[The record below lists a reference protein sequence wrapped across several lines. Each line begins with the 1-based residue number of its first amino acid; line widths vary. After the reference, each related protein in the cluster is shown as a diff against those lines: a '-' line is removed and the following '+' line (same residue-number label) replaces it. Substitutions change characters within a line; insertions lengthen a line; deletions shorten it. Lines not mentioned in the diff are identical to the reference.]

1 MRVKKPLLRRFKNA
15 IFGVLFAIVGIFG
28 ALSINTL
35 IAPVNTAYATPAT
48 ETTDTTKA
56 TTEPSTSE
64 ESTESAEKTEDSTES
79 TTDTTADTETCQ
91 SQVGALAFIICPG
104 TGTLSQAVDS
114 IYSQI
119 EKLLKVEPISFNSES
134 PIFQIWQIMR
144 DITNIVFVIMI
155 LVVIYSQ
162 LTGVG
167 ISNYGIKKA
176 LPKIIVAAL
185 LVNLSYIIC
194 AAGVDIS
201 NITGSGLR
209 GLFEGIQTTAI
220 NNGGLGDASMLS
232 WSDVATAMIGGGAIA
247 GVSIG
252 LAGGLGAVLF
262 PFLAAVLGAV
272 ISVVIGLFM
281 LGLRQALI
289 SMLVM
294 ISPIAFVCYLLPN
307 TEKWFGR
314 WKDAFFAMLFF
325 YPMFSLLYGA
335 SQLAGWALIASSV
348 AAGSLFG
355 IIVGLA
361 VQVIPLILS
370 ISLMKMSG
378 TMLGKIS
385 GLADK
390 LADKPRG
397 GLRDMAQRRAEIAKG
412 RRTNDSIKPTARL
425 RRYMENRAAKLD
437 LENENEVKR
446 TKARSMIYAQR
457 SILGTQKYDPAFV
470 DEYKTG
476 KDAKGNRSK
485 NRIRTTAATRA
496 AKEAMNLE
504 LQAQTAAKDT
514 AHVLSNYGDY
524 HHSTATDKKLAGA
537 AGKDFLNF
545 YRANLTEEFDNFADE
560 DFVIG
565 QYDKYRQAYD
575 DKGNALSKEKEYL
588 YKHYI
593 TGAAGALGS
602 KGDLTVLGAVIARSA
617 ANEAKR
623 RSYTDLTF
631 KKWGYPKGELR
642 NMIVGYYND
651 DNGFATDK
659 NGDRLYVHKKDD
671 KGNWILDKDGSKKKF
686 YERIPGE
693 FLQHYPEVIA
703 KYGAYDTY
711 DIDPNTGKKL
721 FYYEMLDKDGASVAK
736 IYKSDGPAMKEILS
750 NWDMPISDPINML
763 YSILAGNPEGTWA
776 KYGLEGV
783 GLGNLSTT
791 LSRAFAPYKE
801 KNNGYGPMMQTSIA
815 QGYIKNASHVV
826 FDMLENISKTG
837 KPGNFNVQDG
847 ATFEVL
853 AYATD
858 PDNWEELLFTDK
870 GDPLGTRRNVN
881 GEKLKGLAIST
892 NPDGSITEDDVSHD
906 KADKE
911 QLKNKAIDKFFN
923 GSFGKMTNM
932 MAHITPNVIDNQK
945 PSAQKYWSMLYS
957 NLLGLS
963 EIAENA
969 GLVPDPFPID
979 PDTMTPEQIKEAEEK
994 NAAAKEARIAKRK
1007 EIFGKYPA
1015 LKDPL
1020 ATDTND
1026 TLSKASDLN
1035 TYFRKKRNKQSDKK
1049 KEKQDA
1055 NNKKEQAATPQ
1066 TATPTK
1072 LMREA
1077 ANRANGINSAGST
1090 YLSKEALAKEQA
1102 IMNDGYEDAN
1112 NEEEGDVIID
1122 KPSLGEIV
1130 SHIEELAA
1138 TYSDMPQQF
1147 CEKVLEYLTSYE
1159 DVLPELGNAITNFE
1173 SYTYTRQYSSAY
1185 TTEKFKEELL
1195 TWIPSIDY

>member
-64 ESTESAEKTEDSTES
+64 ESTESTEKTEDSTKS
-79 TTDTTADTETCQ
+79 TTDTTADAETCQ

-437 LENENEVKR
+437 LENENEAKR

-476 KDAKGNRSK
+476 KDTKGNRSK

-496 AKEAMNLE
+496 AKEAMNLD
-504 LQAQTAAKDT
+504 LAAQAAAKDT

-524 HHSTATDKKLAGA
+524 HYRTAADRKLADT
-537 AGKDFLNF
+537 AGKNFLDL
-545 YRANLTEEFDNFADE
+545 YRTSRVEENDSFADQ
-560 DFVIG
+560 DWLIG
-565 QYDKYRQAYD
+565 EYDKARKAGEDSYA
-575 DKGNALSKEKEYL
+575 

-593 TGAAGALGS
+593 VGGAGALG
-602 KGDLTVLGAVIARSA
+602 KTGENMVLGQVIHASA
-617 ANEAKR
+617 KNEAAR
-623 RSYTDLTF
+623 RSYQNLVF
-631 KKWGYPKGELR
+631 SKWGYTKSAARDFL
-642 NMIVGYYND
+642 VGYAID
-651 DNGFATDK
+651 DDGYAV
-659 NGDRLYVHKKDD
+659 DRITRQKLSEYKDPVTG
-671 KGNWILDKDGSKKKF
+671 KITKIN
-686 YERIPGE
+686 ERTPGE
-693 FLQHYPEVIA
+693 FL
-703 KYGAYDTY
+703 KYH
-711 DIDPNTGKKL
+711 P
-721 FYYEMLDKDGASVAK
+721 
-736 IYKSDGPAMKEILS
+736 
-750 NWDMPISDPINML
+750 
-763 YSILAGNPEGTWA
+763 
-776 KYGLEGV
+776 
-783 GLGNLSTT
+783 
-791 LSRAFAPYKE
+791 
-801 KNNGYGPMMQTSIA
+801 
-815 QGYIKNASHVV
+815 
-826 FDMLENISKTG
+826 
-837 KPGNFNVQDG
+837 
-847 ATFEVL
+847 
-853 AYATD
+853 
-858 PDNWEELLFTDK
+858 
-870 GDPLGTRRNVN
+870 
-881 GEKLKGLAIST
+881 
-892 NPDGSITEDDVSHD
+892 
-906 KADKE
+906 
-911 QLKNKAIDKFFN
+911 
-923 GSFGKMTNM
+923 
-932 MAHITPNVIDNQK
+932 
-945 PSAQKYWSMLYS
+945 
-957 NLLGLS
+957 
-963 EIAENA
+963 
-969 GLVPDPFPID
+969 
-979 PDTMTPEQIKEAEEK
+979 
-994 NAAAKEARIAKRK
+994 
-1007 EIFGKYPA
+1007 
-1015 LKDPL
+1015 
-1020 ATDTND
+1020 
-1026 TLSKASDLN
+1026 
-1035 TYFRKKRNKQSDKK
+1035 
-1049 KEKQDA
+1049 
-1055 NNKKEQAATPQ
+1055 
-1066 TATPTK
+1066 
-1072 LMREA
+1072 
-1077 ANRANGINSAGST
+1077 
-1090 YLSKEALAKEQA
+1090 
-1102 IMNDGYEDAN
+1102 
-1112 NEEEGDVIID
+1112 
-1122 KPSLGEIV
+1122 
-1130 SHIEELAA
+1130 
-1138 TYSDMPQQF
+1138 
-1147 CEKVLEYLTSYE
+1147 EYLK
-1159 DVLPELGNAITNFE
+1159 
-1173 SYTYTRQYSSAY
+1173 QC
-1185 TTEKFKEELL
+1185 
-1195 TWIPSIDY
+1195 

>member
-48 ETTDTTKA
+48 ETTDTTKV

-64 ESTESAEKTEDSTES
+64 ESAKSAEETESSTES
-79 TTDTTADTETCQ
+79 TTDTTADAETCQ

-119 EKLLKVEPISFNSES
+119 EKLLKVEPISFNSDS

-272 ISVVIGLFM
+272 ISVVVGLFM

-385 GLADK
+385 GLADR

-437 LENENEVKR
+437 LENENEAKR

-496 AKEAMNLE
+496 AKEAMNLD
-504 LQAQTAAKDT
+504 LAAQAAAKDT

-524 HHSTATDKKLAGA
+524 HYRTAADRKLADT
-537 AGKDFLNF
+537 AGKNFLDL
-545 YRANLTEEFDNFADE
+545 YRTSRVEENDSFADQ
-560 DFVIG
+560 DWLIG
-565 QYDKYRQAYD
+565 EYDKARKAGEDSYA
-575 DKGNALSKEKEYL
+575 

-593 TGAAGALGS
+593 VGGAGALG
-602 KGDLTVLGAVIARSA
+602 KTGENMVLGQVIHASA
-617 ANEAKR
+617 KNEAAR
-623 RSYTDLTF
+623 RSYQNLVF
-631 KKWGYPKGELR
+631 SKWGYTKSAARDFL
-642 NMIVGYYND
+642 VGYAID
-651 DNGFATDK
+651 DDGYAV
-659 NGDRLYVHKKDD
+659 DRITRQKLSEYKDPVTG
-671 KGNWILDKDGSKKKF
+671 KITKIN
-686 YERIPGE
+686 ERTPGE
-693 FLQHYPEVIA
+693 FLKYHPEYL
-703 KYGAYDTY
+703 KQCAYNLKDERGY
-711 DIDPNTGKKL
+711 
-721 FYYEMLDKDGASVAK
+721 YYEAKDQDGKFIGRVYKNDGAA
-736 IYKSDGPAMKEILS
+736 IKEILA
-750 NWDMPISDPINML
+750 NWDMPINDPINGV
-763 YSILAGNPEGTWA
+763 YGILSGIKQGELAA
-776 KYGLEGV
+776 KYPYLDGV
-783 GLGNLSTT
+783 GLASYSTT
-791 LSRAFAPYKE
+791 LQRATLSAGFKEKAAFA
-801 KNNGYGPMMQTSIA
+801 GPMYATSVG
-815 QGYIKNASHVV
+815 QRYIKDMVHLNIARLDNLIKTAKPSGFNTQDQAEFGQLMLLMDPENWGWML
-826 FDMLENISKTG
+826 FDEDSLRS
-837 KPGNFNVQDG
+837 F
-847 ATFEVL
+847 
-853 AYATD
+853 
-858 PDNWEELLFTDK
+858 
-870 GDPLGTRRNVN
+870 RNVN
-881 GEKLKGLAIST
+881 GRPMKGTRYKIDENGNILRNEKGKALFEEIDPAQGNIPTHQELINTVVRKFLA
-892 NPDGSITEDDVSHD
+892 P
-906 KADKE
+906 A
-911 QLKNKAIDKFFN
+911 APKFA
-923 GSFGKMTNM
+923 TM
-932 MAHITPNVIDNQK
+932 MSRITPNIMDNQK
-945 PSAQKYWSMLYS
+945 PGVADNWNGLLDSMEKWSDEKYQKMYI
-957 NLLGLS
+957 GL
-963 EIAENA
+963 N
-969 GLVPDPFPID
+969 DPF
-979 PDTMTPEQIKEAEEK
+979 
-994 NAAAKEARIAKRK
+994 AKQ
-1007 EIFGKYPA
+1007 
-1015 LKDPL
+1015 
-1020 ATDTND
+1020 TND
-1026 TLSKASDLN
+1026 TVTRAKAVSRQIRPQIANQKNSNKTNKDELVPASEGMQ
-1035 TYFRKKRNKQSDKK
+1035 KR
-1049 KEKQDA
+1049 KQDS
-1055 NNKKEQAATPQ
+1055 E
-1066 TATPTK
+1066 
-1072 LMREA
+1072 
-1077 ANRANGINSAGST
+1077 NRANKKFELTEEDRKVDREYEQFEQTQDWSIYASAPQE
-1090 YLSKEALAKEQA
+1090 YKDLRLNLEMLAAQ
-1102 IMNDGYEDAN
+1102 DGDDAN
-1112 NEEEGDVIID
+1112 AFIHDAKACLD
-1122 KPSLGEIV
+1122 DASLEDDRINDI
-1130 SHIEELAA
+1130 IEE
-1138 TYSDMPQQF
+1138 F
-1147 CEKVLEYLTSYE
+1147 RSYE
-1159 DVLPELGNAITNFE
+1159 LENRLDSTV
-1173 SYTYTRQYSSAY
+1173 S
-1185 TTEKFKEELL
+1185 TEDYLDKLKDLLASLYEE
-1195 TWIPSIDY
+1195 